1 MDVRIGITQSAQ
13 VIELELDEETD
24 RDTLKKQV
32 ADVLADDERVS
43 WLVDRKGKEIAV
55 PSKRVSFIE
64 LSSADPD
71 RRIGFGA

>member
-1 MDVRIGITQSAQ
+1 MLSDDDS
-13 VIELELDEETD
+13 
-24 RDTLKKQV
+24 
-32 ADVLADDERVS
+32 VL
-43 WLVDRKGKEIAV
+43 WLVDRKGKEVAV